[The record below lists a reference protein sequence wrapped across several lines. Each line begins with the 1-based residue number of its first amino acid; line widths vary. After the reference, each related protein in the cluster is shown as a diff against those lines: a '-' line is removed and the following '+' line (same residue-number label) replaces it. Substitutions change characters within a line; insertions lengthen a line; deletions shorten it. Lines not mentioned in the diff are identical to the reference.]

1 MADVKKYPINASDV
15 NRALKSIYKD
25 NPTPSL
31 NNIFDAFKL
40 CDYDNLKVIW
50 LGQDPYPQK
59 GVATGIAFAN
69 KKETKA
75 ISPSLQVLRD
85 SAFKYLTNLN
95 KDAKFDVT
103 LESWERQGVLM
114 LNSSLTTRVGS
125 IGTHT
130 MIWRPVIKNFI
141 SKLSWIK
148 PDLVYILSGG
158 IANSFKPYITDSL
171 GIVSTVHPSFCIRT
185 NTPFPDVFNEVNNI
199 LEKAGKSKIVWI

>member
-40 CDYDNLKVIW
+40 CDYDNLKVIL